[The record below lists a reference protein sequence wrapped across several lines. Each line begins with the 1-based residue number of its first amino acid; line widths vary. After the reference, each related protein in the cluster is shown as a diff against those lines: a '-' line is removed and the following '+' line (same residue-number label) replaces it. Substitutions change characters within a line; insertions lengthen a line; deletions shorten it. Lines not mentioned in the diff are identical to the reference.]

1 MLPAKLLYEA
11 KCSEDQQ
18 REAGGQHPYG
28 KREAPTAASGTRKEI
43 RRPEAI
49 ICEGNIGVYMM
60 LLRRLTSDCTAPQS
74 PHVRPTLMGYLG
86 FKSSFQ

>member
-18 REAGGQHPYG
+18 LEAGGQHPFD

-43 RRPEAI
+43 WRPKAI

-60 LLRRLTSDCTAPQS
+60 LLRRFTFDCTTPQS
-74 PHVRPTLMGYLG
+74 PHVRPILMGYLG
-86 FKSSFQ
+86 FKS